1 MFFAG
6 MVSGTGGPPKMAGG
20 IGEAL
25 VCTATGLTVAIPAYV
40 FHRYFRSR
48 VAGLVV
54 EMERQVFL
62 LTDELTAT
70 SEVATTASVRV
81 ARSTG

>member
-1 MFFAG
+1 M
-6 MVSGTGGPPKMAGG
+6 
-20 IGEAL
+20 
-25 VCTATGLTVAIPAYV
+25 AIPAYA

-70 SEVATTASVRV
+70 VEAPAAAPAGAVRV
-81 ARSTG
+81 ARTVTTAG